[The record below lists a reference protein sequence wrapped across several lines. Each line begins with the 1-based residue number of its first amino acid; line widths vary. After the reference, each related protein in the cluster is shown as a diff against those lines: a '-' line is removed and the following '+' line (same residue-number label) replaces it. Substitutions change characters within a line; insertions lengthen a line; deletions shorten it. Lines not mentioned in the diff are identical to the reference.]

1 MADVEISDL
10 VELLSRLQLNYTKLA
25 QSWFDI
31 FYNPLPMDIEIEFY
45 NADGTEK
52 QNYVIP
58 NRAKDRTYVIPG
70 EYNPEGKIIANM
82 GALYLD
88 RTCGE
93 IYIKTLA
100 NQTNDGWVKLI
111 SQSELNKYISHGYG
125 SPEDIVVG
133 TMGQLYVDQTSGY
146 LYMKRSETGSKGW
159 ERIDSYPTSL
169 TREEFVVDEETEFI
183 VLNGTCESESVMS
196 IFENGVLIPP
206 SNYTMPY
213 GDNKT
218 IVFKTPIKVPITE
231 KSVQL
236 LVQYF
241 IDIHVAESTVY
252 NALCAMARDLRMYM
266 YGMDYA
272 NTPYEEIPEEDRHS
286 VKWFYDNMMAKTVS
300 VEEQLNSIEKTTFE
314 GITTLNET
322 YKTLKDTLDE
332 TAGETITYIDGKE
345 AIFNQYVMQVQDAVS
360 DLEDTVPVVTAMR
373 DEVSTMHGQVQAN
386 TEYVASIMDNLA
398 TIDNLDQF
406 KGEMGELLTEKITEI
421 DDALTTNTNLVND
434 TRNELLNALT
444 VEISDRSAGDSRLEV
459 LLDNFKDE
467 TNSWTTAHENLSA
480 FNNDAGYI
488 TASDTPIDANGV
500 YKFNIDKDIDT
511 QSIELAVQKDCTYYT
526 YDLGAFMEDYIGVV
540 YKTDENGDYEL
551 DNEGNP
557 IIVDEGH
564 PRGDTSFDFTVVG
577 DVRTSDSLLFTKLKT
592 TAENNNRV
600 FEYTNLVET
609 VRVMFK
615 NDSEYTPDMNWDY
628 RRISWLGEEPLF
640 EAGKSYIVEF
650 VSYDMFNTWKAH
662 VLGLVQPAIDVDT
675 FTSTFEVSV
684 PTFSDDYD
692 EKEDGAEAG
701 VEDLIVAMT
710 IDGREVRADEMYRYD
725 IGQGSMRVTME
736 IDRKYKGSNITKF
749 YVRTP
754 FMPAFERYSDETLAE
769 NPIVLN
775 ENGSYTITCSDNV
788 VDDQHQFVVTVR
800 SVTIEDMMEEQGY
813 DMVDVQAKFDFD
825 RQDFDS
831 ETGIFDSVYVYD
843 KENPGNTGAVF
854 TFDVADLVMI
864 DPMGEEQ
871 ESNRLTRVRLI
882 SDLIQLNPSMPE
894 ICFLST
900 TSHNVVTDGFVNVL
914 ADEEGIW

>member
-45 NADGTEK
+45 NAEGTEK

-70 EYNPEGKIIANM
+70 EYNPEGKVVANM

-100 NQTNDGWVKLI
+100 NQTTDGWVKLI

-146 LYMKRSETGSKGW
+146 LYMKRSETGSTGW

-169 TREEFVVDEETEFI
+169 TREEFVVTEDTEFI
-183 VLNGTCESESVMS
+183 VLNGSCESESVMS

-218 IVFKTPIKVPITE
+218 IVFLTPIKVPITE
-231 KSVQL
+231 KSVNL

-322 YKTLKDTLDE
+322 YKNLKDQFDI

-345 AIFNQYVMQVQDAVS
+345 TVFNQFVMQVQDAVS

-398 TIDNLDQF
+398 TIDNLNSF
-406 KGEMGELLTEKITEI
+406 KDEMGELLTDKVTEI
-421 DDALTTNTNLVND
+421 DDAITTNTNLVSD

-444 VEISDRSAGDSRLEV
+444 LEISDRSAGDNRLEV
-459 LLDNFKDE
+459 LIDNFKNNTE
-467 TNSWTTAHENLSA
+467 TWTSAHENLSA
-480 FNNDAGYI
+480 FNNDAGFI
-488 TASDTPIDANGV
+488 TEGDTPIDANGV
-500 YKFNIDKDIDT
+500 YKFNIDKEIDS
-511 QSIELAVQKDCTYYT
+511 QSIELAVQKNCTYYT
-526 YDLGAFMEDYIGVV
+526 YDLGEFMEEYVDIVV
-540 YKTDENGDYEL
+540 KVDDEGEPELDANGDY
-551 DNEGNP
+551 
-557 IIVDEGH
+557 IIIDEGH

-577 DVRTSDSLLFTKLKT
+577 DVGTADSLLFTKLKNK
-592 TAENNNRV
+592 AIENNQAFN
-600 FEYTNLVET
+600 FSNLVET

-675 FTSTFEVSV
+675 FTASFDVRIPAFDSSE
-684 PTFSDDYD
+684 DDD
-692 EKEDGAEAG
+692 TENG
-701 VEDLIVAMT
+701 VGDEDLIISMN
-710 IDGREVRADEMYRYD
+710 IDGREVRADELYNYNISEGKMK
-725 IGQGSMRVTME
+725 VTLE
-736 IDRKYKGSNITKF
+736 IDRKYKGSNINKF
-749 YVRTP
+749 YARTP
-754 FMPAFERYSDETLAE
+754 FMPAFTRYSDESLLETPITLG
-769 NPIVLN
+769 
-775 ENGSYTITCSDNV
+775 ENGSYTITCQDRL
-788 VDDQHQFVVTVR
+788 VDEDHQFVVTVR
-800 SVTIEDMMEEQGY
+800 SVKIEDEMEANGY
-813 DMVDVQAKFDFD
+813 DMIDVQAKFDFD
-825 RQDFDS
+825 RQSFDS
-831 ETGIFDSVYVYD
+831 EDDIFDSVYVYD
-843 KENPGNTGAVF
+843 KENPGRTGATF
-854 TFDVADLVMI
+854 TFTVSDEVMI
-864 DPMGEEQ
+864 DPLGEEQ
-871 ESNRLTRVRLI
+871 ESNRLNRIRLI
-882 SDLIQLNPSMPE
+882 SDLVQWDPITPE
-894 ICFLST
+894 ICFTST
-900 TSHNVVTDGFVNVL
+900 TTHDVITDGFVNVL
-914 ADEEGIW
+914 VDGQGIW